1 MKNLIVKIILV
12 AFVFVS
18 FNNAVLIAEGGKS
31 KMKTLVVYYSLTGNT
46 EIAAQEIAKKYNAD
60 LIKLED
66 LKQRSKFVLYVYGS
80 YCAIKDKGWDIKPIN
95 INLKDYSKVFVGS
108 PVWAGNSVPAINTF
122 LVNSD
127 FTGKEIIPFV
137 TMGGRSPSKSIF
149 KMSSKISSR
158 AGQITGS
165 FAIQTGRKTPEEISA
180 AVKEEILKFTK

>member
-1 MKNLIVKIILV
+1 
-12 AFVFVS
+12 
-18 FNNAVLIAEGGKS
+18 
-31 KMKTLVVYYSLTGNT
+31 MKTLVVYYSLTGNT

-158 AGQITGS
+158 AGKITGS